1 VTCTSAR
8 TAYRLEIEG
17 LPLEAVTDPEMA
29 QTLADGRRRVTGL
42 VRDGLQ
48 ISERVD
54 LAYAKIEAEGMTV
67 SIVDRQC
74 PADADAWTEALSRR
88 PTLRQWLWTSEVAV
102 GDTVIT
108 LGSADGIS
116 VGDVLHVGTEAMLV
130 GGILG
135 SSLSVTRG
143 YWGTIPVAYVAAS
156 GADTSYYEVTDRP
169 SSIEGR
175 RARLYRYVLG
185 EDDLQG
191 DGQQVWLGV
200 CATDASLGEGTT
212 WSILID
218 SIASVLEQ
226 GMGRDLEAPV
236 RLRGITYPDTPC
248 FQMRFWRSTA
258 TQTPDDSDVRLEGG
272 GADYAEIRFSGFFE
286 SNEEFCAHLSGI
298 LADLRDGNP
307 RPEIVQDATLDPIEG
322 ATVLYATPLD
332 ESWAICSDIALAGFR
347 DVPGAAIDFDA
358 PVMYIGDA
366 IAPHTYHVTGG
377 TVPRAHLAP
386 RGTAAVTRPT
396 SPVLSG
402 VERGTAPIDRPAGSD
417 GDVFLIRLPDVD
429 GELGEPVSA
438 RYVAAIQSLVS
449 GAAGFAAGAAY
460 VRELEITL
468 ARELVEGDFADLI
481 QAIID
486 TSPALAGFGGL
497 PLLTADDITPP
508 SAALMADATA
518 GLPQLTN
525 RRYVL
530 VEEIELVELVE
541 GECRLLGI
549 FPHLAADGSITFS
562 RLELPTAA
570 APADFVIDDSNRIVD
585 AGWPTWERN
594 AFGSLNVIEMHA
606 EYDAFEDEHG
616 DRYLLR
622 DVIALSNRRAPKRLK
637 IEPKS
642 VEIVPWTVDAAAQIG
657 RHALAIYGR
666 PYVLATLEVPYT
678 LATSIQIGSICA
690 VDLPRAPDVLGGG
703 RGYVANGLVV
713 GRMWALDMEERLTID
728 VLLSDDAALIAGYTP
743 AFVGD
748 VASDVFAGS
757 PTVEGVTLQD
767 SADLSRYY
775 PIGTRVTVG
784 AWDVAEA
791 TRASGTVTAV
801 TSTTVTI
808 DFDGG
813 AGSADGSDLVLR
825 YARSDDGTASE
836 SQLLYGYIAAETA
849 LTYPTSAGDLP
860 ADKWSA

>member
-1 VTCTSAR
+1 MTCASAR

-17 LPLEAVTDPEMA
+17 LPLEAVTDAAME
-29 QTLADGRRRVTGL
+29 QTLVDGRRRVAGL

-48 ISERVD
+48 ISEKVD
-54 LAYAKIEAEGMTV
+54 LPYAKIEAEGMTV

-74 PADADAWTEALSRR
+74 PDDADAWTEALSRR
-88 PTLRQWLWTSEVAV
+88 PSLRQWLVTELPV
-102 GDTVIT
+102 GGTTPT
-108 LGSADGIS
+108 LGSTAGIS
-116 VGDVLHVGTEAMLV
+116 IGDVLHIGTEAVLVEDML
-130 GGILG
+130 GDTL
-135 SSLSVTRG
+135 LVTRG
-143 YWGTIPVAYVAAS
+143 YWGTIPVSYVAAN
-156 GADTSYYEVTDRP
+156 GADTSWYEVTDRP
-169 SSIEGR
+169 STIEGR

-200 CATDASLGEGTT
+200 CATDAQLGEGTT

-226 GMGRDLEAPV
+226 GMGRDLETPV

-248 FQMRFWRSTA
+248 FQMRFWRSSA
-258 TQTPDDSDVRLEGG
+258 SSQAGNVQLEGG
-272 GADYAEIRFSGFFE
+272 GADYAEIRFSGLFE
-286 SNEEFCAHLSGI
+286 TNEEFCAHLTDI
-298 LADLRDGNP
+298 LEDLRDGVS
-307 RPEIVQDATLDPIEG
+307 RPEIVQDATLAPIAG
-322 ATVLYATPLD
+322 TSVLYAEPWED
-332 ESWAICSDIALAGFR
+332 GWAIVSDIALAGFR
-347 DVPGAAIDFDA
+347 PEPGAAIDFDS
-358 PVMYIGDA
+358 PVIYIDDGSG
-366 IAPHTYHVTGG
+366 IKIYHATGG

-386 RGTAAVTRPT
+386 RSIAADARPT
-396 SPVLSG
+396 SPVTVGLN
-402 VERGTAPIDRPAGSD
+402 RGTAPIDRPAGGD
-417 GDVFLIRLPDVD
+417 GDVFLIRLPDAD

-438 RYVAAIQSLVS
+438 AYVAATQVLVS

-468 ARELVEGDFADLI
+468 ARELVTGDFADLI
-481 QAIID
+481 QTLID
-486 TSPALAGFGGL
+486 ESPSLAGFGGL

-508 SAALMADATA
+508 TSALMADATA
-518 GLPQLTN
+518 GLAQLEE
-525 RRYVL
+525 RRYLL
-530 VEEIELVELVE
+530 VEEIKLSELVE

-570 APADFVIDDSNRIVD
+570 APADFAIDDANRIVD

-606 EYDAFEDEHG
+606 EYDVFDDEYG
-616 DRYLLR
+616 DRYVLR
-622 DVIALSNRRAPKRLK
+622 DVIALANRRAPKRLK

-642 VEIVPWTVDAAAQIG
+642 VEVVPWTVDAAAQIG

-678 LATSIQIGSICA
+678 LATSIQIGSVCA
-690 VDLPRAPDVLGGG
+690 VDLPRAPDVIGGG

-743 AFVGD
+743 TFLGA
-748 VASDVFAGS
+748 VASDVFAGA

-767 SADLSRYY
+767 SSDLSRYY
-775 PIGTRVTVG
+775 PVGTRVTVG
-784 AWDVAEA
+784 AWDAAEA

-801 TSTTVTI
+801 DASSCTI
-808 DFDGG
+808 AFDDGP
-813 AGSADGSDLVLR
+813 GSADGTDLVLR

-836 SQLLYGYIAAETA
+836 DQLLYGYIAAEGT
-849 LTYPTSAGDLP
+849 LTYPTDTDDLP